1 MHRGTHSMYAMR
13 FFACEVLN
21 FINVI
26 GQIYFIDFFLNGTFL
41 TYGTDVFNYTGL
53 EHEDR
58 PDPLAVVFPKVI
70 TMTATVC
77 LWVKQN

>member
-1 MHRGTHSMYAMR
+1 MYAMR
-13 FFACEVLN
+13 FFACEILN

-26 GQIYFIDFFLNGTFL
+26 GQIYFIDFFLNGEFL

-58 PDPLAVVFPKVI
+58 PDPLAVVFPKVSLR
-70 TMTATVC
+70 TETAF
-77 LWVKQN
+77 LAVKK